1 MSSPSD
7 RRCHKAGTGGPSNKG
22 DHKSRSFDDG
32 LLDYDKFVSGERTGY
47 HGDEAAVAYQREVP
61 RSSTSEV
68 SFSEDSGESEGVVLR
83 VEEGDN
89 SFLAAPEGLKTKI
102 ESSSFPSSVITRE
115 SLVELVYTF
124 HLS

>member
-61 RSSTSEV
+61 RSSTSGRAKV
-68 SFSEDSGESEGVVLR
+68 RSD
-83 VEEGDN
+83 
-89 SFLAAPEGLKTKI
+89 
-102 ESSSFPSSVITRE
+102 
-115 SLVELVYTF
+115 
-124 HLS
+124 